1 MHGTCMIDSNI
12 LKSLRLK
19 ISQLLG
25 AKPSKGNILRKMHLV
40 GSLQYLWSFRQ
51 FQVVSCTTHNITSC
65 AQHYC
70 FVITATLHLHGTAY
84 IIDICNDETKK

>member
-40 GSLQYLWSFRQ
+40 SHIQLPEIIRISDL
-51 FQVVSCTTHNITSC
+51 VIKSC
-65 AQHYC
+65 
-70 FVITATLHLHGTAY
+70 
-84 IIDICNDETKK
+84 